1 VPDKDPADGIAAA
14 AFDLADRV
22 RKLTLELQ
30 TTKGGLEETSRQ
42 LNDVSQ
48 NRDKIQRHLREAEQL
63 AQDRGRLNEILERDV
78 NTWKRKAEAVRLDP
92 VEQENARLRLRV
104 GSLEKDMEERVEQ
117 VAHHRQDAAQW
128 KQLAEDRDRDIIAAA
143 ETHATAAKNLQKEI
157 DDLLQRITKLE
168 EITDFRK
175 REHAELYVAN
185 NHNLSEAV
193 EWKQKAK
200 TLQQQVIDLTKERDV
215 YEVTLSNRVESYF
228 ETDVLNAVAKKM
240 HKIADDHGF
249 HEGYEKFPTVA
260 GLVDDRFGEWIAN
273 LHGEVSELWEA
284 FRKDTW
290 HMLCDKQ
297 INGVS
302 IGLTC
307 AEEEFADTIIRA
319 MESAVSMNINIGK
332 AIYVKANY
340 NNQRAYRHGNKKA

>member
-1 VPDKDPADGIAAA
+1 MPDKDPADGIAAA

-92 VEQENARLRLRV
+92 LEQENTALKLRV
-104 GSLEKDMEERVEQ
+104 RAQEKDLEAKAVAMEEKQTALE
-117 VAHHRQDAAQW
+117 HHKRDALQW
-128 KQLAEDRDRDIIAAA
+128 KSLAEDRDLIAAA
-143 ETHATAAKNLQKEI
+143 ETHSTAVDRLQSQVYTLERNLADKESLI
-157 DDLLQRITKLE
+157 DY
-168 EITDFRK
+168 RK
-175 REHAELYVAN
+175 REHAELYEAN

-193 EWKQKAK
+193 EWKQKAL
-200 TLQQQVIDLTKERDV
+200 TLQQQVVDLTKERDT

-228 ETDVLNAVAKKM
+228 DYVSKGMYQIAK
-240 HKIADDHGF
+240 DHGF
-249 HEGYEKFPTVA
+249 HEGDEKFPTIAELVSHRMSEYVA
-260 GLVDDRFGEWIAN
+260 NI
-273 LHGEVSELWEA
+273 HGEVSELWEA
-284 FRKDTW
+284 YRKDEW
-290 HMLCDKQ
+290 HKPCDKK
-297 INGVS
+297 INGQP

-307 AEEEFADTIIRA
+307 AEEELADISIRA
-319 MESAVSMNINIGK
+319 MDVSVAMNINLGR
-332 AIYVKANY
+332 AIRIKANY
-340 NNQRAYRHGNKKA
+340 NKQRPYKHGGKKA